1 MFNPGDLV
9 TAKTLYGEYFGVV
22 VRWEASQS
30 GKDLWRV
37 MIDGELS
44 HYYFL
49 ESQLTIVSKVNV

>member
-1 MFNPGDLV
+1 MVSPGDLV
-9 TAKTLYGEYFGVV
+9 IAKTLYGEYFGVV
-22 VRWEASQS
+22 VKWAASQG